1 MVAPPG
7 CGCTWHHPN
16 SGIGDYRRLI
26 SHDDMLSRMTSRIGR
41 FCFRYRWWVLTA
53 WLFLF
58 VAGVL
63 AAGQVLDNLGAV
75 EQRYAPESVRAGQV
89 LDKAG
94 DRGGEVVALVEGVDP
109 RAQGVPDAL
118 SRATIDVRKIPGA
131 VEVSD
136 PILATDGSGVA
147 LQVTLSKLDGDA
159 EDTVVQQV
167 SERLRAIG
175 DEVPGA
181 TVRLGG
187 GAVLESDVGNAVQ
200 DDLITA
206 ELRSL
211 PLTAIILVFVFGGLL
226 VAGVP
231 LLATLVSTAG
241 AFAVLFGFSQF
252 VQLDSNVV
260 TVVTLLSLG
269 LSIDYVLLL
278 VARYREEL
286 IPEYL
291 NALAAG
297 SSKIERSRRAEAL
310 TRAWGTAG
318 RTIMFSALT
327 VAAALSGLLVLR
339 ITSLQ
344 AMAAAGISVALV
356 AMVAALTL
364 TSAMLSAVGR
374 WVRPSRRSLRR
385 ATEAA
390 AQGDSSLL
398 GHQRMH
404 DPLLGHQRMHD
415 DTERGFFARLARF
428 TQRWPVLITLGTTA
442 ALLGAG
448 APLLGATI
456 KLPLLEGVPR
466 SIESATVADDLSTRY
481 GRTAQPAV
489 TVVARTGPA
498 ELDAWA
504 ARWRTDA
511 EVIRVEP
518 ARTAGPDL
526 ATVVLAVRGDA
537 QGQGA
542 QALVQRVRAD
552 RPPGVESWVTG
563 SAAVLLDML
572 ATLRASLPWAVL
584 VTLVAMITLLFLMT
598 GSIMVPLKAIA
609 MAVVSLGATFGV
621 LVGVFQHGWLSGL
634 LHTQTVGGLSPF
646 VIGLVFAFA
655 FGLSMDYEVFLL
667 SRVKE
672 YVDSGQDT
680 NTAVRRGLQHTGR
693 IITSAA
699 LLMLVVFGCFGA
711 ARMGDIEEVGI
722 GLFVAVLVDATI
734 VRCLLVPATMSL
746 LGRWNWWAPRPL
758 RRLHDRYGLK
768 ERNVPAESKL
778 PTTVPE
784 MGSDAAR
791 HR

>member
-1 MVAPPG
+1 
-7 CGCTWHHPN
+7 
-16 SGIGDYRRLI
+16 
-26 SHDDMLSRMTSRIGR
+26 MLGPMTSGVGR
-41 FCFRYRWWVLTA
+41 FCFRYRGWVLTA

-58 VAGVL
+58 VAGIL

-89 LDKAG
+89 LDEAG
-94 DRGGEVVALVEGVDP
+94 DRGGEVVAVVDGADP
-109 RAQGVPDAL
+109 RSPAVRDAL
-118 SRATIDVRKIPGA
+118 GRATLDMRTIVGV

-136 PILATDGSGVA
+136 PLVATDGTGTA

-159 EDTVVQQV
+159 EDAVVKDV
-167 SERLRAIG
+167 SDRLRQIG
-175 DEVPGA
+175 DEVPGS

-200 DDLITA
+200 DDLVTA

-211 PLTAIILVFVFGGLL
+211 PMIAIILVFVFGGLL

-231 LLATLVSTAG
+231 LLATLCSTAG
-241 AFAVLFGFSQF
+241 SFALLFGFSQV

-269 LSIDYVLLL
+269 LSIDYGLLL

-286 IPEYL
+286 VPAYQK
-291 NALAAG
+291 ALAAG
-297 SSKIERSRRAEAL
+297 ERRIDRADRAAAL

-318 RTIMFSALT
+318 RTVMYSALT

-356 AMVAALTL
+356 AMIAALTF
-364 TSAMLSAVGR
+364 TAAMLSAVGR

-385 ATEAA
+385 AAEAA
-390 AQGDSSLL
+390 ARGDEE
-398 GHQRMH
+398 
-404 DPLLGHQRMHD
+404 
-415 DTERGFFARLARF
+415 TERGFFVRVARF
-428 TQRWPVLITLGTTA
+428 TQRWPVLVTVGTTA

-448 APLLGATI
+448 APFLGVVV
-456 KLPLLEGVPR
+456 KLPLLDGVPR
-466 SIESATVADDLSTRY
+466 SVESAAVADDLSTRY
-481 GRTAQPAV
+481 GRSTQPAV
-489 TVVARTGPA
+489 TVVARTEPA
-498 ELDAWA
+498 DLDAWA

-518 ARTAGPDL
+518 ARIAGPDL

-542 QALVQRVRAD
+542 QALVQRIRAD

-563 SAAVLLDML
+563 SAAVLLDMVT
-572 ATLRASLPWAVL
+572 TLRASLPWAIL
-584 VTLVAMITLLFLMT
+584 VTMIAMIVLLFMMT
-598 GSIMVPLKAIA
+598 GSIVVPLKAIA
-609 MAVVSLGATFGV
+609 MALVSLGATFGV
-621 LVGVFQHGWLSGL
+621 LVGVFQHGWLAGPL
-634 LHTQTVGGLSPF
+634 DTQTVGGLSPF

-672 YVDSGQDT
+672 YVDSGHDT
-680 NTAVRRGLQHTGR
+680 ATAVRRGLQHTGR

-746 LGRWNWWAPRPL
+746 LGRWNWWAPGPL
-758 RRLHDRYGLK
+758 RRLHNRYGLG
-768 ERNVPAESKL
+768 ERNAPPEAPL
-778 PTTVPE
+778 PMTVPE
-784 MGSDAAR
+784 LDSDAAR
-791 HR
+791 SH

>member
-1 MVAPPG
+1 LEA
-7 CGCTWHHPN
+7 
-16 SGIGDYRRLI
+16 IGA
-26 SHDDMLSRMTSRIGR
+26 MASRIGR
-41 FCFRYRWWVLTA
+41 FCFRYRWWVLAA
-53 WLFLF
+53 WFFLF
-58 VAGVL
+58 ITGVL
-63 AAGQVLDNLGAV
+63 AAGQVLEGLGAV

-89 LDKAG
+89 LDEAG
-94 DRGGEVVALVEGVDP
+94 NRGGEIVALVEGVDP
-109 RAQGVPDAL
+109 RAQGVRDAVA
-118 SRATIDVRKIPGA
+118 RATADVLGIAGVA
-131 VEVSD
+131 EVDD
-136 PILATDGSGVA
+136 PVVATDGTGTA
-147 LQVTLSKLDGDA
+147 LQVTLSNLDDDA
-159 EDTVVQQV
+159 EDTAVLQV
-167 SERLRAIG
+167 SERLRRLA

-187 GAVLESDVGNAVQ
+187 GEVLNSDVSHAVQ
-200 DDLITA
+200 DDLSTA

-211 PLTAIILVFVFGGLL
+211 PLTAIVLVFVFGGLI

-241 AFAVLFGFSQF
+241 AFAVLFGFSQV

-269 LSIDYVLLL
+269 LSVDYGLLL

-286 IPEYL
+286 VPEYQK
-291 NALAAG
+291 ARTAGTRRPDRSHLAA
-297 SSKIERSRRAEAL
+297 AL

-327 VAAALSGLLVLR
+327 VAAALSGLLLLR

-356 AMVAALTL
+356 AMVAALTF
-364 TSAMLSAVGR
+364 TAAMLGTVGR
-374 WVRPSRRSLRR
+374 WTRPSRRSLRQ

-390 AQGDSSLL
+390 ARGD
-398 GHQRMH
+398 
-404 DPLLGHQRMHD
+404 DED
-415 DTERGFFARLARF
+415 AERGFFARLARF
-428 TQRWPVLITLGTTA
+428 TQRWPVLLTLGVTA
-442 ALLGAG
+442 ALLAAG

-456 KLPLLEGVPR
+456 KLPLLEGMPR
-466 SIESATVADDLSTRY
+466 SIESVAVADDLSTRY
-481 GRTAQPAV
+481 GRSAQPAV
-489 TVVARTGPA
+489 TVVARTDQA
-498 ELDAWA
+498 TLDTWA
-504 ARWRTDA
+504 ARWRSDA

-518 ARTAGPDL
+518 ARPAGPNL

-552 RPPGVESWVTG
+552 RPPSVESWVTG
-563 SAAVLLDML
+563 SAAVLVDML
-572 ATLRASLPWAVL
+572 ATLRAGLPWAIL
-584 VTLVAMITLLFLMT
+584 VTLVAMVALLFVMT
-598 GSIMVPLKAIA
+598 GSVVVPLKAIA

-634 LHTQTVGGLSPF
+634 LDTQTIGGLSPF
-646 VIGLVFAFA
+646 VLGLVFAFA

-672 YVDSGQDT
+672 YVDRGQQTDA
-680 NTAVRRGLQHTGR
+680 AVRRGLQHTGR
-693 IITSAA
+693 VITSAA
-699 LLMLVVFGCFGA
+699 LLMLVVFACFGA
-711 ARMGDIEEVGI
+711 AKVGDIEEVGI

-758 RRLHDRYGLK
+758 RRLYDRYGLR
-768 ERNVPAESKL
+768 ERDVPADTD
-778 PTTVPE
+778 PTGTGRPATILGVD
-784 MGSDAAR
+784 SDAAR
-791 HR
+791 HD